1 MVVYRNAANADT
13 VGAHP
18 HLKGQFRNSLEDS
31 TLTRKLLMA
40 AVAATLVLSACGGG
54 GPDPAEDP
62 KGSLEAAL
70 NALSE
75 YEGVT
80 ASLSLASDTQ
90 SLSAL
95 SEGELTDEDAQ
106 KILDSSLSFSS
117 LNAAKPEDA
126 EAEMSVNVAGSDGA
140 VEMKVLGTELY
151 LRADVRGLME
161 QFGADTSQLEAF
173 EQQAGSQPGF
183 EFVGPA
189 LAGDWIVING
199 LDQLQEQLGAGAA
212 TQPTEAQQEAI
223 NKFTDALKNN
233 SDVVTGD
240 KEGPGDHLVAT
251 VGLRGLYE
259 DISSLAG
266 ELGAGAAGSMPPA
279 SEVPDE
285 DIALDTWVEGGQL
298 TQIELDLTQF
308 KDFPDA
314 DFPDGVEALAIRLG
328 LEEFT
333 GGVEA
338 PSDAA
343 EVDVNTIMQGLM
355 GGMGGAGAATG
366 GPTDI
371 CAELEE
377 GLKGQPKDVV
387 DSMEAAYG
395 EQCPEVFE

>member
-1 MVVYRNAANADT
+1 M
-13 VGAHP
+13 
-18 HLKGQFRNSLEDS
+18 
-31 TLTRKLLMA
+31 TRKLVMA
-40 AVAATLVLSACGGG
+40 AVAATLVMTACGGG

-62 KGSLEAAL
+62 QGSLEAAL

-80 ASLSLASDTQ
+80 ATLSLASDTQ

-117 LNAAKPEDA
+117 LNADKPEDA
-126 EAEMSVNVAGSDGA
+126 EAEMTVNVAGSEDA

-151 LRADVRGLME
+151 LRADVQGLME
-161 QFGADTSQLEAF
+161 QFGADTSQLDTF

-189 LAGDWIVING
+189 LAGDWIVIKG

-233 SDVVTGD
+233 SDVETGD

-259 DISSLAG
+259 DISSLAS

-285 DIALDTWVEGGQL
+285 DISLDTWVEGGQL

-314 DFPDGVEALAIRLG
+314 DFPEGVEALAIRLG

-338 PSDAA
+338 PADAA

-355 GGMGGAGAATG
+355 GGMGGGAGADTG
-366 GPTDI
+366 NAADI
-371 CAELEE
+371 CAQLEE
-377 GLKGQPKDVV
+377 GLEGQPKDVV
-387 DSMEAAYG
+387 DSMEQAYG
-395 EQCPEVFE
+395 EQCPEVFK